1 VQTPEMELKLALLLY
16 GTEMIY
22 GRQFLEKNTN
32 FLGNICREVKIT
44 I

>member
-1 VQTPEMELKLALLLY
+1 
-16 GTEMIY
+16 MIY

-44 I
+44 IWWSRTNFL